1 MCGRFTMTR
10 RDRTELAPCSAC
22 LNMNSAMH
30 MIRMNRQERE
40 RYAKVVPRKRLN
52 VSAAQI
58 RHAIGG
64 GISFQNG

>member
-1 MCGRFTMTR
+1 MLGVPEH
-10 RDRTELAPCSAC
+10 ELS
-22 LNMNSAMH
+22 MH
-30 MIRMNRQERE
+30 MIWMNRQERE